1 MARKSFK
8 RTVNGKS
15 VLEACNVDGYP
26 KHNFHHTNIQE
37 HIYPVFPLSFGDD
50 HWRKGGFR
58 KRVCSDTFAV
68 EYVQKGVFIFQQNN
82 VTLRIQPGEIFLV
95 HLDAN
100 CSMRTETES
109 AEKLTVIMS
118 GALLRPMLETL
129 GLTQVNM
136 IVPAEPRRIDGYFAR
151 LEKLRTQDNRDNRL
165 DACLACYSLL
175 IELAE
180 NITILRRPPELRQAL
195 EYINSHLSQP
205 IDLDELV
212 RFCHSSK
219 ATLHRQFR
227 KYMQVSPI
235 QYCLDQ
241 KMTHARYLLENH
253 FISIKEVV
261 QKLNYSSPQYF
272 SAEFKKKYGVSPK
285 HFKHVRSMPPET
297 GDLPTQ

>member
-1 MARKSFK
+1 MGQKKFWRV
-8 RTVNGKS
+8 TNGKS
-15 VLEACNVDGYP
+15 VIEACNIDGYP
-26 KHNFHHTNIQE
+26 RHNFHHTNIQE
-37 HIYPVFPLSFGDD
+37 HIYPIFPLSFGDD

-58 KRVCSDTFAV
+58 RRQCSDTFAV
-68 EYVQKGVFIFQQNN
+68 EYVRKGVFIFQQNN
-82 VTLRIQPGEIFLV
+82 VTMSIHPGEIFLV
-95 HLDAN
+95 HLDAD

-109 AEKLTVIMS
+109 ADKLTVIMS

-136 IVPAEPRRIDGYFAR
+136 IVPADPQRIDGYFAR
-151 LEKLRTQDNRDNRL
+151 LEKLRTMDNRDNRL

-175 IELAE
+175 VELAE

-195 EYINSHLSQP
+195 EYIQSHLAQTLN
-205 IDLDELV
+205 LDELA

-227 KYMQVSPI
+227 KYMQTSPI
-235 QYCLDQ
+235 RYFLEQ

-261 QKLNYSSPQYF
+261 QRLNYSSPQYF
-272 SAEFKKKYGVSPK
+272 SAEFKKAYGISPK
-285 HFKHVRSMPPET
+285 HFKHVRSMPSADRFP
-297 GDLPTQ
+297 QQ

>member
-1 MARKSFK
+1 MAKKVFK

-37 HIYPVFPLSFGDD
+37 HIYPIFPRSFGDD

-58 KRVCSDTFAV
+58 KRQCSDTFAV
-68 EYVQKGVFIFQQNN
+68 EYVQKGIFIFQQNN
-82 VTLRIQPGEIFLV
+82 VTLRIRPGEIFLV
-95 HLDAN
+95 HLDAD
-100 CSMRTETES
+100 CSMHTETES
-109 AEKLTVIMS
+109 ADKLTVIMS

-136 IVPAEPRRIDGYFAR
+136 IVPADTRRIDGYFAR
-151 LEKLRTQDNRDNRL
+151 LEKLRESDNRDNRL

-180 NITILRRPPELRQAL
+180 SITILRRPPELRQAL

-205 IDLDELV
+205 LNLDELV

-227 KYMQVSPI
+227 KYMQNSPI
-235 QYCLDQ
+235 QYYLDQ
-241 KMTHARYLLENH
+241 KMTHARYLLENQ

-272 SAEFKKKYGVSPK
+272 SAEFKKAYGVSPK
-285 HFKHVRSMPPET
+285 HFKHVRTIPQDDPKP
-297 GDLPTQ
+297 PTQ